1 MSRGKDRKT
10 SWISAVLSFL
20 LLVTTLLPM
29 GAGVAQAAGG
39 GISFTGIS
47 DKTTATSPHISYT
60 PKITIQGTYNGIV
73 GEDLRYRVATLNGS
87 EPNDTSSI
95 KPYIDSVTRTFTFR
109 DIELTPG
116 VNQIKFEIKSGDST
130 TYLPVIFVQ
139 YNNTPLFSN
148 LKLNSVMFETDPT
161 IVEVTSSSKRQLTLA
176 LSGKAMNADTV
187 VVTNQTTGQ
196 NFSDSTS
203 SSGSFSIELDAQIGL
218 NKLDIR
224 AFSKNREVG
233 LINRSVLV
241 LPKSN
246 TQGGAD
252 QFYNV
257 TINAGTE
264 TPIIKV
270 PPAKNEL
277 IQTGTSGTDFP
288 ISGELLVKL
297 QNGVGVLNGALKDTT
312 PPDAPKVNRVYNT
325 TTEITGFAEAGSK
338 VKVSKGNIVK
348 EATADAYGTFKVA
361 FDKQSEDV
369 ELQVTATD
377 ADNNVSQVTY
387 VKVEKDR
394 SAPDKPIVNPI
405 SEKTTSVTGT
415 AEPDSTITVKNGT
428 TVLVTGTTGK
438 DSKFSFTIP
447 NQPLDAEITVTATDE
462 TGNESAATI
471 VKVTDSGDTS
481 NNDTTPPDAP
491 VVDALDDT
499 AASVK
504 GKTEAGATVFVAK
517 NGSVVASAPASGN
530 DFEVKTGG
538 FSAGDVL
545 TVYARDAKGNQGP
558 ATTVKVASSDTTK
571 PTVPTVNPIMNTDT
585 KVTGTAEAGSTVIVK
600 KGATELGSAKA
611 TGTTGTGTYSVTI
624 PRQKFGDVLSV
635 TATDSAGNVSDA
647 VTKKVD
653 SDKQNGMS
661 LTLDDLATNQPVDV
675 TATNVVATEVTNVP
689 LSSEYKLYKVTGNI
703 PANDLKTGKTYEMK
717 LKYSTVIKSTDP
729 SIPDLISEAVVGNH
743 AYQFVYKSS
752 SDPRFGKV
760 FDIST
765 TTAQP
770 EIRTDGSVN
779 VVSALPVKV
788 KVEAFNMPAGA
799 APNTANFEVYYN
811 NTKRAANTDYV
822 ITTRNNEINIEF
834 VKFPANETNVKVV
847 YTNGTQSNT
856 SDDKDIS
863 FKLSPEVV
871 PSLLFYYTTS
881 FVEKVIDSTLEIP
894 DPRPSNF
901 AIDGN
906 VFRGKMYNY
915 KLNSGNMVI
924 TLNNNKTKVAY
935 NVISTID
942 GAVQFTID
950 KNQFTSGS
958 AWNLNQ
964 GNNTLIF
971 ELTDEP
977 NVKFT
982 YNIFYNTE
990 KTPKIQNVKMKVVQ
1004 GKDNDVE
1011 LEKKSTDKAFQTSAY
1026 FLRQFTFDVENVEQ
1040 DAVVTIR
1047 KDGNV
1052 IAKYKMTDDSGDWDF
1067 LDNDSDYRKA
1077 RDAAIKGNTSDLGTI
1092 FDDSTFSRGRDTSNT
1107 FKFNAEMSSRDYGEE
1122 LIGELDGDMGL
1133 SAEDLESR
1141 LKLFPLTLSKGT
1153 STNYEIEV
1161 TQGSIITRQTVSINQ
1176 DTQAWTVVS
1185 PKKLANA
1192 QYITVNSNSVPLRI
1206 FAEKATK
1213 VMIGKTEAV
1222 AYNTKDPDFEYDEDT
1237 GKLVPESYYVFEAN
1251 VALKPGLNTI
1261 KYTVQFGANSYKDEV
1276 KIYNTNSA
1284 VGGAESR
1291 EVLGKKLAFSVFDKS
1306 FELKFPKGTVLLA
1319 PSDNRTGSE
1328 INAPA
1333 TDIFTDVPLYFGM
1346 ADRTNGR
1353 VNLDDDELREDMED
1367 LLSLSSDFNYAS
1379 PLYFVDAGNSKPG
1392 AGDGDEDRAPGGRD
1406 PYFEGTVNNAEME
1419 PFIKRWKNNLIPSKV
1434 GTVTI
1439 KYDGS
1444 IVNAANN
1451 ILTVFYNNGDEWIN
1465 LGGVVNTSK
1474 KTVTVPFE
1482 GFGYYMVMKTRET
1495 FSDVITHPFARD
1507 AIETLYAKGI
1517 MADAPGSGFG
1527 TELKI
1532 TRGEFA
1538 TMIVKA
1544 LDLPINDGP
1553 YTDSR
1558 QNHPAEPTFTDVRPS
1573 DDDWNY
1579 QYKYIETAARAGI
1592 IRGKDPRAFYP
1603 DDSLTREEAAII
1615 VARAMNLKLSTPEA
1629 AAIALGKMYTD
1640 AQLTGHYATPAV
1652 LAVSKAKIMNGE
1664 ANDPTAKKPT
1674 FKFVPKGDL
1683 TRAEMA
1689 MITIRIMVQLKKLP
1703 KQ

>member
-1 MSRGKDRKT
+1 VSRGKDRKT

-39 GISFTGIS
+39 GISFIGIS

-73 GEDLRYRVATLNGS
+73 GEDLRYRVATLNGT

-130 TYLPVIFVQ
+130 TYLPVIYVQ
-139 YNNTPLFSN
+139 YSNTPLFSN

-161 IVEVTSSSKRQLTLA
+161 IVEVTSSSNRQLTLA
-176 LSGKAMNADTV
+176 LSGKAMNADNV

-196 NFSDSTS
+196 NFSDTTS
-203 SSGSFSIELDAQIGL
+203 NSGSFSIEVDAQIGL

-241 LPKSN
+241 LPRSN

-257 TINAGTE
+257 TINSGTE
-264 TPIIKV
+264 TPITKV

-277 IQTGTSGTDFP
+277 IQTGGTTEFP
-288 ISGELLVKL
+288 ISGELLIKL
-297 QNGVGVLNGALKDTT
+297 QNGVSVPNGTLKDTT

-325 TTEITGFAEAGSK
+325 TTEIAGFAEAGST
-338 VKVSKGNIVK
+338 VTVSKGNIVK
-348 EATADAYGTFKVA
+348 TATADVAGTFKVA

-377 ADNNVSQVTY
+377 ADGNVSQVTY
-387 VKVEKDR
+387 VMVERDR

-405 SEKTTSVTGT
+405 HEGTTTVKGT
-415 AEPDSTITVKNGT
+415 AEPGSTITVKNGT
-428 TVLVTGTTGK
+428 TVLGTVKTDS
-438 DSKFSFTIP
+438 DSKFSVNISA
-447 NQPLDAEITVTATDE
+447 QPIDAEITVTAKDE
-462 TGNESAATI
+462 TDNESAATI
-471 VKVTDSGDTS
+471 VKVTDSGTTS
-481 NNDTTPPDAP
+481 GNDTTPPDAP
-491 VVDALDDT
+491 DVTTPLDD
-499 AASVK
+499 AATSVK
-504 GKTEAGATVFVAK
+504 GTTEAGAKVFVAK
-517 NGSVVASAPASGN
+517 NGNVVDSATASGTS
-530 DFEVKTGG
+530 FEVKTGG

-545 TVYARDAKGNQGP
+545 TVYATDAKGNQGP
-558 ATTVKVASSDTTK
+558 ATTVKVTSSDK
-571 PTVPTVNPIMNTDT
+571 IAPNAPVVNDVMNTDT
-585 KVTGTAEAGSTVIVK
+585 RVTGTAEAGSLVIVK
-600 KGATELGSAKA
+600 KGATELGSARA
-611 TGTTGTGTYSVTI
+611 TGGNFSVTI

-635 TATDSAGNVSDA
+635 TATDSAGNPSTAATTKVKSD
-647 VTKKVD
+647 TL
-653 SDKQNGMS
+653 SGMS
-661 LTLDDLATNQPVDV
+661 LTLDDLDTNQPVDV
-675 TATNVVATEVTNVP
+675 TAKDVVATEVTNVP
-689 LSSEYKLYKVTGNI
+689 LSSEYKLFKVTGKISGLN
-703 PANDLKTGKTYEMK
+703 TGKTYEMK

-729 SIPDLISEAVVGNH
+729 SIPDLVSEAVVGNYP
-743 AYQFVYKSS
+743 YQFVYKSS
-752 SDPRFGKV
+752 LDPRFGKV

-779 VVSALPVKV
+779 VVSSLPVKV
-788 KVEAFNMPAGA
+788 KVEAFNMPIAT
-799 APNTANFEVYYN
+799 PDTSHFEVYYN
-811 NTKRAANTDYV
+811 NTKRAVTTDYLL
-822 ITTRNNEINIEF
+822 TATSNNEIIIEF

-847 YTNGTQSNT
+847 YTNGTTNVT

-881 FVEKVIDSTLEIP
+881 NVEKVIDSTLEIP

-915 KLNSGNMVI
+915 KLTPSNMVI
-924 TLNNNKTKVAY
+924 TLNNNKTAVQY
-935 NVISTID
+935 SVLSTSG

-971 ELTDEP
+971 ELKDEP

-1026 FLRQFTFDVENVEQ
+1026 FLRQFTFDIENVEQ

-1052 IAKYKMTDDSGDWDF
+1052 IAKYKLTDDSGDWEF

-1133 SAEDLESR
+1133 SAEDLENR

-1291 EVLGKKLAFSVFDKS
+1291 EVLGKKLAFSLFDKS

-1379 PLYFVDAGNSKPG
+1379 PLYFVDAGNSEPG

-1474 KTVTVPFE
+1474 KTVTVPFK

-1544 LDLPINDGP
+1544 LDLPLNDGP

-1558 QNHPAEPTFTDVRPS
+1558 QNDPAEPTFTDVRPS